1 MIIKFLSDTIRLTDK
16 RGRYEMTRALL
27 LKNMELEKEF
37 RDINLDGVGEL
48 VKEMMLDLYWDL
60 FIACYQDKEDY
71 IVASSNEY
79 AETVLKNRD
88 KLIEAL
94 KKSETEFIKD
104 MHEHGI
110 EINEYAIKDNS
121 MEYLANSLEFF
132 EEMIG

>member
-1 MIIKFLSDTIRLTDK
+1 
-16 RGRYEMTRALL
+16 MTRALL

>member
-1 MIIKFLSDTIRLTDK
+1 MNS
-16 RGRYEMTRALL
+16 LL

-37 RDINLDGVGEL
+37 KDINLDDVGRFT
-48 VKEMMLDLYWDL
+48 KEMMLDLHWDL
-60 FIACYQDKEDY
+60 FIADYQDREGY

-79 AETVLKNRD
+79 AEAVLKNRG

-94 KKSETEFIKD
+94 EKSEAEFIKE
-104 MHEHGI
+104 MNEHGI

-121 MEYLANSLEFF
+121 MEYLANGLEFF